1 MNSSII
7 ETYQQ
12 IGDVLAEAL
21 GLSEAKAK
29 PIPDDATPA
38 QRRRLGDDAFYA
50 KQSGRTPSTA
60 SKTRTRV
67 NKGIKNRIMRRG
79 PHSRNYRGRGP
90 IAGYEMTAFKK
101 FLDQGVSAPEEKS

>member
-21 GLSEAKAK
+21 GLSEAKTK
-29 PIPDDATPA
+29 PIPDDATPE
-38 QRRRLGDDAFYA
+38 QRWLLAKDAFYA

-60 SKTRTRV
+60 RNTRRRV
-67 NKGIKNRIMRRG
+67 IKGLKNYKLKRG
-79 PHSRNYRGRGP
+79 QYSRNYRGRGP
-90 IAGYEMTAFKK
+90 IAGYEKTKFKE
-101 FLDQGVSAPEEKS
+101 FLDQGVPAPEEKS